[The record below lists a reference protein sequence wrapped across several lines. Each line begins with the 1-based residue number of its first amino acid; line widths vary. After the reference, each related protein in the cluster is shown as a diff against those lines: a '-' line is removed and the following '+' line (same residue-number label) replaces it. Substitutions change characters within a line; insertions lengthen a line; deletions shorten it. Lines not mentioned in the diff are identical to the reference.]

1 MIALFENMV
10 NGLDVDVGSDF
21 LGFVTW
27 KDNQTQQVNAKK
39 LSESSRKVLVK
50 YYTVTFNILY
60 YMLIL
65 KICLFVLKFCCV
77 SARLYFFLKLSNI
90 LYSMEMFSIIIY

>member
-10 NGLDVDVGSDF
+10 NGLDTNVGSDF

-27 KDNQTQQVNAKK
+27 KDNQTQVNAKK

-60 YMLIL
+60 YMLML
-65 KICLFVLKFCCV
+65 KICQFVLKFCCI
-77 SARLYFFLKLSNI
+77 SARLFFLKLSNI
-90 LYSMEMFSIIIY
+90 LYSMEMFSVIIY